1 MIPSIRIILSLGS
14 FLLLFIS
21 STAAKTSFRPKA
33 LVLPV
38 TKDISSSTP
47 QYVTQIKQRTPL
59 VTVNLT
65 VDLGG
70 GYVWVNCQHGYV
82 SSTSKS
88 VACGSAQCSLFGSSS
103 CSGDKVKV
111 CGGFPSN
118 TVTGVSTSGDVRS
131 DVVSVESTDGNSA
144 GRAVTVP
151 KFLFICGS
159 DVVQKGLPKGV
170 TGMAGFGRTKVSLP
184 SQFSSAFSFSRKF
197 AICLSSGTINSK
209 GVIILGD
216 APYNFGYLNSDISK
230 ALNFTPLI
238 TNPVS
243 TAPISSLGEPS
254 YEYFIGVK
262 SIVISDKEVPLN
274 TSLLSINK
282 NGVGGTK
289 ISTVNPYG
297 ILETSIYKAVSKA
310 FVKAV
315 GVKTVSPVSPFGTC
329 FTQHEIGSTQMGPA
343 VPDIKLVLQNGV
355 VWDII
360 GANSMVQFSN
370 IDVICLGFVDGGSK
384 PKSSQVG
391 FIPMTG
397 DQPTTSITIGGL
409 QLENNLIQVDLA
421 RSRLGF
427 RSIFSDHSNCANFN
441 FTSSV

>member
-1 MIPSIRIILSLGS
+1 MIPSLRIILSLCS
-14 FLLLFIS
+14 LLLIS
-21 STAAKTSFRPKA
+21 SSTTAKTSSFRPKA
-33 LVLPV
+33 IVLPV
-38 TKDISSSTP
+38 TKDITTSTP

-70 GYVWVNCQHGYV
+70 GYVWVNCEHGYV
-82 SSTSKS
+82 SSTSKA
-88 VACGSAQCSLFGSSS
+88 VACGSAQCKLFGSSS
-103 CSGDKVKV
+103 CSGDKV

-118 TVTGVSTSGDVRS
+118 TVTGVSTSGDVHS
-131 DVVSVESTDGNSA
+131 DVVSVQSTNGNSS

-170 TGMAGFGRTKVSLP
+170 TGIAGFGRTKVSLP
-184 SQFSSAFSFSRKF
+184 FQFSSAFKFTRKF
-197 AICLSSGTINSK
+197 AICLSSGTIDSR
-209 GVIILGD
+209 GVIIIGD
-216 APYNFGYLNSDISK
+216 APYNFGYLNSDLSK

-238 TNPVS
+238 KNPVS

-254 YEYFIGVK
+254 FEYFIGVK
-262 SIVISDKEVPLN
+262 SINISDKQVPLN
-274 TSLLSINK
+274 KTLLSINK

-289 ISTVNPYG
+289 ISNVNPYG
-297 ILETSIYKAVSKA
+297 ILESSIYRALSKA
-310 FVKAV
+310 FVSAV
-315 GVKTVSPVSPFGTC
+315 GAQTVSPVSPFGTC
-329 FTQHEIGSTQMGPA
+329 FASKDIGSTQMGPA
-343 VPDIKLVLQNGV
+343 VPDIKLVLENGA

-360 GANSMVQFSN
+360 GANSMVRLSN
-370 IDVICLGFVDGGSK
+370 NDVICLGFVDGGSK
-384 PKSSQVG
+384 PKTSQVG
-391 FIPMTG
+391 FYPKTG
-397 DQPTTSITIGGL
+397 NQPTTSITIGAL

-427 RSIFSDHSNCANFN
+427 RSIFLDHSNCANFN